1 MPIRRKATKKR
12 AVRKVAKKR
21 AVRKVAKRKA
31 TKKRAV
37 RKVAGRRADAGN
49 WKLRRH
55 SLMAILNPSR
65 RPAVIYITAPGGHQR
80 AARSLVV
87 RALREALGDY
97 RKSPYDGVY
106 TSKAQACHDA
116 GSDECYGEGRYDLDM
131 TDEEVAVFWAIA
143 QRLAEEGGW
152 NHAPCDIYHD

>member
-1 MPIRRKATKKR
+1 MPIKRKVTKKKAT
-12 AVRKVAKKR
+12 KKR

-97 RKSPYDGVY
+97 RA
-106 TSKAQACHDA
+106 TRQT
-116 GSDECYGEGRYDLDM
+116 L
-131 TDEEVAVFWAIA
+131 TDSIFGQVF
-143 QRLAEEGGW
+143 
-152 NHAPCDIYHD
+152 